1 MDRLIALKSVS
12 PVFPR
17 RAAGLKRR
25 LVAPSLACIA
35 FMIAGG
41 CLAAEAEADQPAPPV
56 GDIETITV
64 SGIRASLE
72 KAIDLKRNAEAFVDA
87 ISAEDM
93 GKFPDKN
100 AAESLSRIPGIT
112 ITHDFGD
119 GEQVSIEGT
128 DPSLNRTLLNG
139 QTAASGSWS
148 YSDIQYPTRAFNYTL
163 LPSPVVGDLEVYK
176 SPEARIDEG
185 SLGGTVIIH
194 LRNPLDMAPF
204 TSTIAVDGNY
214 NQLADKPGED
224 ISALTSWHNERDT
237 FGIAAAFVRNDENYR
252 RDGIETFGYSPVQ
265 AQLPNGSFLNNG
277 NTVLVPDGVNSTIF
291 QQERISTGGTLT
303 AQYAP
308 SDRWKAEGSLFYNF
322 AQYNNTDQS
331 FYIQPV
337 TVTNNGVLPITS
349 GVVQNGTL
357 VSAQAPAPS
366 YANGDP
372 TNLRNTNVANNS
384 VEHDQFARTAS
395 VQTIWG
401 DFKLS
406 YHGDDWK
413 GSVEGGYT
421 RARTGMD
428 EYTTEFTGDYAFGYD
443 LSGGIPKFN
452 IPFNATDNSALT
464 YYYGTF
470 DGFHAQDDEAFAQ
483 ADYAHDLA
491 IGPFNQILAGVKYRD
506 HTNWVTGF
514 VYDNANTDPNW
525 PGNATYDSS
534 VSSSGLVPAN
544 HLKSISSGG
553 IPALYPNVDPAK
565 QKAFVTDG
573 TLINIGS
580 DQSNFT
586 VHEKSYAGYL
596 EAMFGTED
604 LHGNF
609 GVRFVHTDQTANFFN
624 VASLGATQTQ
634 LNPLGLDFVNTPVS
648 VSHPYNDIEPSLNVA
663 YDMTKEDVLRL
674 AVARVMARNNYG
686 DLAGAVNLNP
696 TNLTGTRGNPDLLPY
711 RSTNFALSNEF
722 YMGKDGLFEV
732 AAFYKQ
738 IQSYV
743 TQVTDTEYYTVPGFP
758 GNNPYQITFPT
769 NGGSGFA
776 EGFETQL
783 QHDIWGGFGAIGSYT
798 YSFAGLDTGGQ
809 LPGNSR
815 HAFTLTGYYE
825 DEDVSARLSYTYRTD
840 WYVLLDVATPQ
851 YHAGEGEL
859 DFASSYNINKQISL
873 TFDAVN
879 LLDLESKYYD
889 GTPSDPVYL
898 YKNGR
903 RFRFG
908 TKVTF

>member
-1 MDRLIALKSVS
+1 MDCLIALESGS
-12 PVFPR
+12 PAQCPR
-17 RAAGLKRR
+17 GARFRKWLASS
-25 LVAPSLACIA
+25 SLACIA

-41 CLAAEAEADQPAPPV
+41 CLAAETEADSADKPA

-87 ISAEDM
+87 ISAEDI

-128 DPSLNRTLLNG
+128 DPALNRTLLNG
-139 QTAASGSWS
+139 QTAASGSWN

-204 TSTIAVDGNY
+204 TSTVAVDGNY
-214 NQLADKPGED
+214 NQLANKPGED
-224 ISALTSWHNERDT
+224 LSALTSWHNEADT
-237 FGIAAAFVRNDENYR
+237 LGVAVAFVRNDENYR

-265 AQLPNGSFLNNG
+265 AQLPNGSFLDG
-277 NTVLVPDGVNSTIF
+277 GKTLLVPDGINSTIF
-291 QQERISTGGTLT
+291 QQERVSTGGTVT
-303 AQYAP
+303 VQYAP
-308 SDRWKAEGSLFYNF
+308 TDRWKAETSLFYNF

-337 TVTNNGVLPITS
+337 TVTNNGILPITS
-349 GVVQNGTL
+349 GVAQNGTL
-357 VSAQAPAPS
+357 VSAQAPAPA

-372 TNLRNTNVANNS
+372 SNPRNTNVANNS

-421 RARTGMD
+421 RARTGMN
-428 EYTTEFTGDYAFGYD
+428 EYTTEFVGDYAFGYD

-452 IPFNATDNSALT
+452 VPFNPTDPSALS

-470 DGFHAQDDEAFAQ
+470 DGFHAEDSETFAQ
-483 ADYAHDLA
+483 ADYEHGLA
-491 IGPFNQILAGVKYRD
+491 IGPFNSILGGVKYRD

-525 PGNATYDSS
+525 PANQTYDSS
-534 VSSSGLVPAN
+534 VSSSGLIPSD
-544 HLKSISSGG
+544 HLKSLTSGG
-553 IPALYPNVDPAK
+553 LPTVYGNVDPAK
-565 QKAFVTDG
+565 QKAFVTNG
-573 TLINIGS
+573 TLVNIGS

-586 VHEKSYAGYL
+586 VHEKTYAGYV
-596 EAMFGTED
+596 EAMFGAD
-604 LHGNF
+604 ALHGNV
-609 GVRFVHTDQTANFFN
+609 GVRYVHTDQQASFFN
-624 VASLGATQTQ
+624 VASLGAPASQY
-634 LNPLGLDFVNTPVS
+634 NPLGLDFLNTPVS
-648 VSHPYNDIEPSLNVA
+648 VSHPYDDIEPSLNVA
-663 YDMTKEDVLRL
+663 YDMTKDDVLRL

-686 DLAGAVNLNP
+686 DLAGSVNLNP

-711 RSTNFALSNEF
+711 RSTNFSLSNEY
-722 YMGKDGLFEV
+722 YMGKNGLFEV
-732 AAFYKQ
+732 AAFYKE

-758 GNNPYQITFPT
+758 GNNPYQITYPT
-769 NGGSGFA
+769 NGGGGHA
-776 EGFETQL
+776 EGFELQA
-783 QHDIWGGFGAIGSYT
+783 QHDLWGGFGAIGSYT
-798 YSFAGLDTGGQ
+798 YAFAGLDAGGP

-815 HAFTLTGYYE
+815 HAFTVTGYYE
-825 DEDVSARLSYTYRTD
+825 DDDLSARLSYTYRTD
-840 WYVLLDVATPQ
+840 WYVLLDVNSPQ

-859 DFASSYNINKQISL
+859 DFAASYNVSKNVSM

-879 LLDLESKYYD
+879 LLDLESEYYD
-889 GTPSDPVYL
+889 INPSNPVYL

-908 TKVTF
+908 TRVTF